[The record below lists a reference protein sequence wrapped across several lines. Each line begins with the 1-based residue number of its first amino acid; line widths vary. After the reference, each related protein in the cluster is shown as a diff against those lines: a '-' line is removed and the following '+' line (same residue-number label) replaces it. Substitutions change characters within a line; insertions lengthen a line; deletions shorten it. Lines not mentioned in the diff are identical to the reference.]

1 MSEHRPE
8 VLRPHGE
15 DDFVSRKYPTLA
27 DEGHVREAGVAVSH
41 RQVLPE
47 TSGMGNMMMNKIS
60 FTRAVV
66 VAQAVERCH
75 SLRAGQVQIPY

>member
-41 RQVLPE
+41 RQVLSE
-47 TSGMGNMMMNKIS
+47 TSRIRNVILKMS
-60 FTRAVV
+60 FIALL
-66 VAQAVERCH
+66 AAWLLGEE
-75 SLRAGQVQIPY
+75 